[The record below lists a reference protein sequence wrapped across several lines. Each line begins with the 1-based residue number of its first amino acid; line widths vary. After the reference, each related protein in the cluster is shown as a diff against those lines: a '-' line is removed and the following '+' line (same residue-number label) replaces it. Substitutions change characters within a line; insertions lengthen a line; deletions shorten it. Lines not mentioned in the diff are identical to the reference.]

1 MRGEAQGGVAVQAVL
16 VLTPWLQKHAF
27 HSQVVKKRF
36 ELKNGFNIAPFK
48 RNVQRPYVKAELAE
62 ERRRAAEE
70 AENTAAKK
78 AGTA

>member
-1 MRGEAQGGVAVQAVL
+1 MA
-16 VLTPWLQKHAF
+16 
-27 HSQVVKKRF
+27 S
-36 ELKNGFNIAPFK
+36 NIAPFK
-48 RNVQRPYVKAELAE
+48 RNVRRPYVKAELAE